1 VRKKIL
7 LLKEDNEEK
16 ELEFELE
23 FQRSLSVEERYRM
36 LIERMKLINQILI
49 QYGHRKP
56 FEIVK
61 RK

>member
-1 VRKKIL
+1 M
-7 LLKEDNEEK
+7 LKEDNEEK

-36 LIERMKLINQILI
+36 LIERMELINQILI

>member
-1 VRKKIL
+1 MRKKIL

>member
-1 VRKKIL
+1 VRKIL
-7 LLKEDNEEK
+7 LLREDSEDK

-36 LIERMKLINQILI
+36 LIERMELINEILI